1 MRRYLII
8 FLAALISLALFFITK
23 YLLQKLTQ
31 KHSIFIASLIS
42 LSGFFIFILLS
53 FMYLEYDAADT
64 THNYHPP
71 SIKNGKVLDG
81 TFSK

>member
-8 FLAALISLALFFITK
+8 FLAALTSLALFFITK
-23 YLLQKLTQ
+23 YILQRLTN
-31 KHSIFIASLIS
+31 KHSVFIASLIS
-42 LSGFFIFILLS
+42 LSAFSVFILLS
-53 FMYLEYDAADT
+53 FMYLEYDSADT
-64 THNYHPP
+64 TYNYKPP